1 MPPGQEE
8 PNVHYRPWLEE
19 NIGRQGV
26 AWDWDLSPQ
35 CFELLEI
42 YFVNKEH
49 AMLFE
54 LTWP

>member
-42 YFVNKEH
+42 YFVNREH